1 MCASLQESRDVLRD
15 ESLAAV
21 FCEDCF
27 EGGTYR
33 DFLALAQRPRK
44 VPVVVMV
51 SESNQHL
58 APKDAMA
65 LGAFDVIPN
74 PCSKKDVQWMVI
86 RATKQERSA
95 ARDGER

>member
-15 ESLAAV
+15 ESFAAV

-51 SESNQHL
+51 SESTQHL
-58 APKDAMA
+58 ALKDAMA

-86 RATKQERSA
+86 RATKPERSA